1 MCNFAAE
8 NNYNDMIGRTIATDI
23 EKDFQSG
30 KIIVITG
37 ARQVGKTTLLEDFAS
52 RFSKVL
58 KLNCDNYDDRLDLE
72 NRRSTELRNLIGN
85 SDFMMIDEA
94 QRVNNIGLTLKMLA
108 DLKLNIPILV
118 TGSSSFELNNAIN
131 EAATG
136 RFFDYRMYPFSFSEL
151 ANHTSQRDEGRLLEQ
166 RILYGSY
173 PDVVNH
179 PEDARRIVTNLANN
193 YLYRDL
199 LEYKGMKKPELLQ
212 KLVRAL
218 ALQIGSEVSYNE
230 LAKTLGAD
238 KETIENYI
246 DLLEK
251 CFVVFRLSSF
261 SRNMRTEIRKGKKI
275 YFYDNGIRN
284 ALIANFAPLELR
296 TDKGALWE
304 NYLLSERIK
313 KLRNTG
319 DYSQCYFWR
328 TNTQQE
334 IDLIEECDGKM
345 RAYKFKWKDEKAKMP
360 AIFAETYSEATFQVI
375 NTVNYQ
381 DWLK

>member
-8 NNYNDMIGRTIATDI
+8 NNYNNMIGRTIATDI

-94 QRVNNIGLTLKMLA
+94 QRVNNIGLTLKILA

-151 ANHTSQRDEGRLLEQ
+151 ANHTSLRDEGRLLEQ

-251 CFVVFRLSSF
+251 CFIVFRLSSF
-261 SRNMRTEIRKGKKI
+261 SRNMRTEIKKGKKI

-284 ALIANFAPLELR
+284 ALITNFAALELR
-296 TDKGALWE
+296 NDKGALWE
-304 NYLLSERIK
+304 NYLVSERIK

-345 RAYKFKWKDEKAKMP
+345 RAYEFKWKDEKAKMP
-360 AIFAETYSEATFQVI
+360 AIFAETYPEATFQVI

>member
-85 SDFMMIDEA
+85 SDFVMIDEA
-94 QRVNNIGLTLKMLA
+94 QRVNNIGLTLKILA

-261 SRNMRTEIRKGKKI
+261 SRNMRTEIKKGKKI

-284 ALIANFAPLELR
+284 ALITNFAALELR
-296 TDKGALWE
+296 NDKGALWE
-304 NYLLSERIK
+304 NYLVSERIK

-345 RAYKFKWKDEKAKMP
+345 RAYEFKWKDEKAKMP
-360 AIFAETYSEATFQVI
+360 ATFAETYPDATFQVI
-375 NTVNYQ
+375 NTTNYQ

>member
-1 MCNFAAE
+1 
-8 NNYNDMIGRTIATDI
+8 MIGRTIATCI

-52 RFSKVL
+52 HFSKVF

-85 SDFMMIDEA
+85 SDFVMIDEA
-94 QRVNNIGLTLKMLA
+94 QRVNNIGLTLKILA
-108 DLKLNIPILV
+108 DLRLNIPILV

-136 RFFDYRMYPFSFSEL
+136 RFFDYRMFPFSFSEL
-151 ANHTSQRDEGRLLEQ
+151 ANHTSLRDETRLLEQ

-261 SRNMRTEIRKGKKI
+261 SRNMRSEIKKGKKI

-284 ALIANFAPLELR
+284 ALITNFASLELR
-296 TDKGALWE
+296 NDKGALWE
-304 NYLLSERIK
+304 NYLVSERIK

-345 RAYKFKWKDEKAKMP
+345 RAYEFKWKDEKAKMP
-360 AIFAETYSEATFQVI
+360 AIFAETYPDVTFQVI
-375 NTVNYQ
+375 NTTNYQ

>member
-8 NNYNDMIGRTIATDI
+8 NNYKDMIGRTIANDI

-85 SDFMMIDEA
+85 SDFVMIDEA
-94 QRVNNIGLTLKMLA
+94 QRVNNIGLTLKILA

-136 RFFDYRMYPFSFSEL
+136 RFFDYRLYPFSFSEL

-199 LEYKGMKKPELLQ
+199 LEYKGMKKTELLQ

-261 SRNMRTEIRKGKKI
+261 SRNMRTEIKKGKKI

-296 TDKGALWE
+296 NDKGALWE
-304 NYLLSERIK
+304 NYLVSERIK

-319 DYSQCYFWR
+319 DCSQCYFWR

-345 RAYKFKWKDEKAKMP
+345 RAYEFKWKDEKAKMP
-360 AIFAETYSEATFQVI
+360 AIFAETYPEASFQVI

-381 DWLK
+381 HWIK

>member
-85 SDFMMIDEA
+85 SDFVMIDEA
-94 QRVNNIGLTLKMLA
+94 QRVNNIGLTLKILA

-261 SRNMRTEIRKGKKI
+261 SRNMRTEIKKGKKI

-284 ALIANFAPLELR
+284 ALIANFAALELR
-296 TDKGALWE
+296 NDKGALWE
-304 NYLLSERIK
+304 NYLVSERIK

-345 RAYKFKWKDEKAKMP
+345 RAYEFKWKDEKAKMP
-360 AIFAETYSEATFQVI
+360 AIFAETYPEASFQVI

>member
-8 NNYNDMIGRTIATDI
+8 NNYNNMIGRTIATDI

-85 SDFMMIDEA
+85 SDFVMIDEA
-94 QRVNNIGLTLKMLA
+94 QRVNNIGLTLKILA

-345 RAYKFKWKDEKAKMP
+345 RAYEFKWKDEKAKMP
-360 AIFAETYSEATFQVI
+360 AIFAETYPEATFQVI

>member
-85 SDFMMIDEA
+85 SDFVMIDEA
-94 QRVNNIGLTLKMLA
+94 QRVNNIGLTLKILA

-151 ANHTSQRDEGRLLEQ
+151 ANHTSLRDEGRLLEQ

-179 PEDARRIVTNLANN
+179 PDDARRIVTNLANN

-261 SRNMRTEIRKGKKI
+261 SRNMRTEIKKGKKI

-284 ALIANFAPLELR
+284 ALITNFAALELR
-296 TDKGALWE
+296 NDKGALWE
-304 NYLLSERIK
+304 NYLVSERIK

-345 RAYKFKWKDEKAKMP
+345 RAYEFKWKDEKAKMP
-360 AIFAETYSEATFQVI
+360 AIFAETYPEATFQVI
-375 NTVNYQ
+375 NTVNYR

>member
-85 SDFMMIDEA
+85 SDFVMIDEA
-94 QRVNNIGLTLKMLA
+94 QRVNNIGLTLKILA

-261 SRNMRTEIRKGKKI
+261 SRNMRTEIKKGKKI

-284 ALIANFAPLELR
+284 ALIANFAALELR
-296 TDKGALWE
+296 NDKGALLE
-304 NYLLSERIK
+304 NYLVSERIK

-345 RAYKFKWKDEKAKMP
+345 RAYEFKWKDEKAKMP
-360 AIFAETYSEATFQVI
+360 AIFAETYPEATFQVI

>member
-94 QRVNNIGLTLKMLA
+94 QRVNNIGLTLKILA

-151 ANHTSQRDEGRLLEQ
+151 ANHTSLRDEGRLLEQ

-179 PEDARRIVTNLANN
+179 PDDARRIVTNLANN

-261 SRNMRTEIRKGKKI
+261 SRNMRTEIKKGKKI

-284 ALIANFAPLELR
+284 ALITNFAALELR
-296 TDKGALWE
+296 NDKGALWE
-304 NYLLSERIK
+304 NYLVSERIK

-345 RAYKFKWKDEKAKMP
+345 RAYEFKWKDEKAKMP
-360 AIFAETYSEATFQVI
+360 AIFAETYPEATFQVI
-375 NTVNYQ
+375 NTVNYR

>member
-94 QRVNNIGLTLKMLA
+94 QRVNNIGLTLKILA

-151 ANHTSQRDEGRLLEQ
+151 ANHTSLRDEGRLLEQ

-179 PEDARRIVTNLANN
+179 PDDARRIVINLANN

-261 SRNMRTEIRKGKKI
+261 SRNMRTEIKKGKKI

-284 ALIANFAPLELR
+284 ALITNFAALELR
-296 TDKGALWE
+296 NDKGALWE
-304 NYLLSERIK
+304 NYLVSERIK

-345 RAYKFKWKDEKAKMP
+345 RAYEFKWKDEKAKMP
-360 AIFAETYSEATFQVI
+360 AIFAETYPEATFQVI
-375 NTVNYQ
+375 NTVNYR

>member
-1 MCNFAAE
+1 
-8 NNYNDMIGRTIATDI
+8 MIGRTIATDI

-72 NRRSTELRNLIGN
+72 NRRSTELRNLIGD
-85 SDFMMIDEA
+85 SDFVMIDEA
-94 QRVNNIGLTLKMLA
+94 QRVNNIGLTLKILA

-151 ANHTSQRDEGRLLEQ
+151 ANHTSQRDEVRLLEQ

-179 PEDARRIVTNLANN
+179 PDDARRIVTNLANN

-261 SRNMRTEIRKGKKI
+261 SRNMRTEIKKGKKI

-284 ALIANFAPLELR
+284 ALITNFAALELR
-296 TDKGALWE
+296 NDKGALWE
-304 NYLLSERIK
+304 NYLVSERIK

-345 RAYKFKWKDEKAKMP
+345 RAYEFKWKDEKAKMP
-360 AIFAETYSEATFQVI
+360 AIFAETYPEATFQVI
-375 NTVNYQ
+375 NTVNYR